1 MPTPRL
7 PTAFATTAYS
17 RATFDPALAQPGTG
31 MDLDFRQAG
40 APEPGDWAE
49 FARQYNA
56 LPDEPMPSSLYVWG
70 AGTFGL
76 ELVRRLNDAG
86 TRVLAVVDRN
96 PRFQADGVAG
106 LPCLSPDELLS
117 RAPAAV
123 ALGMHN
129 GSVADLATLVSRLQS
144 SGFDTWLPQRLWRAA
159 AHSGR
164 RWPAA
169 FWLDAPFWGQ
179 QDPQHALDEART
191 VLECFADEASARVFW
206 GELCARALDKVSL
219 RAAPEAR
226 QYAPASLPPW
236 SQPVRLVDAGAYD
249 GDTLRGFAQSGIK
262 IEQSLCFEP
271 DQANFEALQAARS
284 DGGAMMCWPLGL
296 SDRTKSLRFHA
307 GNGTASRASEDGD
320 TIIQCVALDET
331 APHFP
336 ATLLKM
342 DIEGAELDALRGAEK
357 LIARSGCAMAISAY
371 HTPDHLWK
379 VPLLMHRQAPH
390 HPLFLRAHAYGGFET
405 VAYALPPEVASHLR
419 TAAAHGGGHA
429 IR

>member
-1 MPTPRL
+1 MGR
-7 PTAFATTAYS
+7 
-17 RATFDPALAQPGTG
+17 R
-31 MDLDFRQAG
+31 DLR
-40 APEPGDWAE
+40 
-49 FARQYNA
+49 
-56 LPDEPMPSSLYVWG
+56 
-70 AGTFGL
+70 

-144 SGFDTWLPQRLWRAA
+144 SGFDTWLPQRRAA

-169 FWLDAPFWGQ
+169 FWLTPILGQ

-206 GELCARALDKVSL
+206 GELCARALDKARGPRPKRGNMRPRACRRGRNPFAWSMPAPTTATRPRL
-219 RAAPEAR
+219 RTKWHKDRAKPLFR
-226 QYAPASLPPW
+226 TGSGQLRS
-236 SQPVRLVDAGAYD
+236 VAGRA
-249 GDTLRGFAQSGIK
+249 LR
-262 IEQSLCFEP
+262 
-271 DQANFEALQAARS
+271 RRR
-284 DGGAMMCWPLGL
+284 MMCWPLGL

-342 DIEGAELDALRGAEK
+342 DIEGAELDA
-357 LIARSGCAMAISAY
+357 ARCRKVDCTPGCAMAISAY
-371 HTPDHLWK
+371 HTPDHLESAASD
-379 VPLLMHRQAPH
+379 AP
-390 HPLFLRAHAYGGFET
+390 PSTTPSAVRAHAYGGFET